1 MRPHSATARLIL
13 WSALLIGLGCRAYV
27 ALTDDGI
34 YWPDE
39 IHQSLEPAHRLVFGY
54 GLVAWEF
61 ADGARNWAFPG
72 FIAGLMRASAMLG
85 GDSPNVYLLV
95 IRLVFVAMS
104 LGTALGIYRVARAWR
119 ASEPAAAAG
128 AAAWALAAPSI
139 YFAHRAMSENAATL
153 AAVWAVAFLLAPNDS
168 RLPTTDSRLPTT
180 DSRLLGASLLGLSV
194 LFRIQ
199 MGVLV
204 LGVLGVQA
212 ARRNWR
218 ALAETLAVLGVWAV
232 AYGALDALTWSDA
245 PGAAYGGWFHS
256 ARVYLQFNVVEGRS
270 AQWGTS
276 PPAYYAASLFK
287 SMPIVAACLSIG
299 VAIGFRSAPA
309 LSVLALLFLAA
320 HSAVPHKEFR
330 FILPMLP
337 LAIAAT
343 VTSVDALP
351 RLPRLAGLGL
361 LLAGALA
368 SAVTFRSLTWGD
380 LGGRPD
386 SPDAHTTAWD
396 ASGPV
401 NRLLLAAHEQRDL
414 CGLRVD
420 VHPAFHGASTY
431 LHLPVPIYY
440 MVEESAG
447 FYNYA
452 ITGAGSGRRVVA
464 RDHDLEL
471 VRVAEGTHCRPDHRY
486 DWRLR

>member
-1 MRPHSATARLIL
+1 MRPQSTTARLIL
-13 WSALLIGLGCRAYV
+13 WSALIVGLGCRVYV
-27 ALTDDGI
+27 MLTDDGI

-61 ADGARNWAFPG
+61 AAGARNWAFPG
-72 FIAGLMRASAMLG
+72 FVAGLMRTSAMLG
-85 GDSPNVYLLV
+85 GDSPQAYLLV
-95 IRLVFVAMS
+95 IRLVFVVMS
-104 LGTALGIYRVARAWR
+104 LATALGIYRLARAWR
-119 ASEPAAAAG
+119 ASEDAAAAG
-128 AAAWALAAPSI
+128 AATWALATPSI

-153 AAVWAVAFLLAPNDS
+153 AAVWAVVFLLAPGAS
-168 RLPTTDSRLPTT
+168 RRSIWW
-180 DSRLLGASLLGLSV
+180 GASLLGLSV

-204 LGVLGVQA
+204 VGVLGVLA

-218 ALAETLAVLGVWAV
+218 GLLESLAVLGVWAV
-232 AYGALDALTWSDA
+232 AYGALDALAWSDA
-245 PGAAYGGWFHS
+245 PGALYGGWFHS
-256 ARVYLQFNVVEGRS
+256 ARLYLQFNLVEGRS

-276 PPAYYAASLFK
+276 PPGYYAEFVFR
-287 SMPIVAACLSIG
+287 SMPIVAACLALGLIIG
-299 VAIGFRSAPA
+299 LRYAPA
-309 LSVLALLFLAA
+309 LSVLALLFFAA
-320 HSAVPHKEFR
+320 HSAVAHKEFR

-351 RLPRLAGLGL
+351 RAARLAGVGL
-361 LLAGALA
+361 LLAGAVA

-386 SPDAHTTAWD
+386 HPDFQMSAWD
-396 ASGPV
+396 ASGPA
-401 NRLLLAAHEQRDL
+401 NRLLLAAHKQRDL

-420 VHPAFHGASTY
+420 VFPAFHGASTY

-440 MVEESAG
+440 NVDESSG

-452 ITGAGSGRRVVA
+452 IARSGSGLRVVA
-464 RDHDLEL
+464 RDRDMEL
-471 VRVAEGTHCRPDHRY
+471 VRVSEGTRCRPDHHY
-486 DWRLR
+486 DWRLP